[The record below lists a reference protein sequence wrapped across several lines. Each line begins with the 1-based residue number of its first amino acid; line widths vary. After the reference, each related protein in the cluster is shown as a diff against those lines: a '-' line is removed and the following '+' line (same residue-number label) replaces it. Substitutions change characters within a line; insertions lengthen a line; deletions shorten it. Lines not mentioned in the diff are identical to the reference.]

1 MYFAYLDQNIYAK
14 KISINIIIRYKNTK
28 RYLQANL
35 VKQGKCT
42 LIEDNSL
49 NQKKYNC
56 ALETNGED
64 IDNISLDRNIIAD
77 DSDIDFSN
85 IDISPIGLNYINNI
99 QSIGDQDPFDNKKL
113 YILDQSEIII
123 NNNNNN
129 NNNQLNIVG
138 YMNEKNFEYSQF
150 NLDMVM
156 TQNSKEKIE
165 NIICTSSKQND
176 KYNLQCTT
184 KNELIGKL
192 NSAYSNLENANLI
205 VNIPEQNKKS
215 IYFKEIIPETNKYQ
229 FYRKNSGG
237 LSGGLI
243 ALIVIVCSLV
253 SIAIITIVICLNK
266 RRSLK
271 NEQNTDIININ
282 SGSEI
287 QNK

>member
-1 MYFAYLDQNIYAK
+1 
-14 KISINIIIRYKNTK
+14 
-28 RYLQANL
+28 
-35 VKQGKCT
+35 
-42 LIEDNSL
+42 
-49 NQKKYNC
+49 
-56 ALETNGED
+56 
-64 IDNISLDRNIIAD
+64 
-77 DSDIDFSN
+77 
-85 IDISPIGLNYINNI
+85 
-99 QSIGDQDPFDNKKL
+99 
-113 YILDQSEIII
+113 
-123 NNNNNN
+123 
-129 NNNQLNIVG
+129 
-138 YMNEKNFEYSQF
+138 MNEKNFEYDKF
-150 NLDMVM
+150 DLDMVM

-215 IYFKEIIPETNKYQ
+215 IYFKEISPETNKYQ

-282 SGSEI
+282 SNSEI